1 MALVNVQAMPNSTLL
16 SAATAL
22 TVNGLPPITPDSA
35 VFLDFDGTLI
45 DLASQ
50 PDAVVIPPD
59 LPALLARLS
68 TLLGGAL
75 ALVSGRQLA
84 DLDRF
89 LAPLELP
96 SAAEHGAHCRMPS
109 GSVIWSA
116 APDMHEVVR
125 RVTLLASQH
134 LGLQAEIKTAAIA
147 LHYRHALHL
156 QDECTHMLQAIV
168 ATTPGVELLHGK
180 CVLEIKPA
188 GTSKGTGI
196 RAFMQQSPFAG
207 RIPVFA
213 GDDTT
218 DETGFAAIYALGG
231 HSLKVGPGV
240 TLASLRCPAP
250 VDVRNWLRQAC
261 LSLEGGDAHDS
272 APSDLHPMAGAGY
285 AQGANGANGLNGAN
299 SAVARG

>member
-1 MALVNVQAMPNSTLL
+1 MPNTNLL
-16 SAATAL
+16 SAAAAL
-22 TVNGLPPITPDSA
+22 TLNGLPPITPGSA

-50 PDAVVIPPD
+50 PDAIVVPPD

-68 TLLGGAL
+68 DLLGGAL
-75 ALVSGRQLA
+75 ALVSGRQMSE
-84 DLDRF
+84 LDHY
-89 LAPLELP
+89 LVPLELP
-96 SAAEHGAHCRMPS
+96 TAAEHGAHCRMPS

-134 LGLQAEIKTAAIA
+134 LGLQAEIKTAAVA
-147 LHYRHALHL
+147 LHYRHAPQL
-156 QDECTHMLQAIV
+156 QDECTHVLQAIV
-168 ATTPGVELLHGK
+168 ASTPGVELLHGK

-207 RIPVFA
+207 RLPVFA

-218 DETGFAAIYALGG
+218 DETGFAAINALGG
-231 HSLKVGPGV
+231 NSLKVGAGV
-240 TLASLRCPAP
+240 TLAFLRCAAP
-250 VDVRNWLRQAC
+250 LDVRNWLHTAC
-261 LSLEGGDAHDS
+261 LSLEGAEQDY
-272 APSDLHPMAGAGY
+272 APNNFNPLAEAMIVH
-285 AQGANGANGLNGAN
+285 GANDANGAN
-299 SAVARG
+299 SAFVRL